1 VAKNIS
7 NFLLGIKMAELQK
20 RPDNYVCKYQ
30 VCNEYGMRTYAL
42 DRLIAKFGN
51 EPDSIMV
58 RGKHGAA
65 AQAFVHAEIAAY
77 IEKHTGKKPVLVD
90 DGSGLFKPK
99 PHSMATSW
107 QCRLTVEFYKT
118 QSRGIYAR

>member
-1 VAKNIS
+1 MI
-7 NFLLGIKMAELQK
+7 ELQK
-20 RPDNYVCKYQ
+20 KPEGYVCKYQ

-51 EPDSIMV
+51 APDSIQV

-65 AQAFVHAEIAAY
+65 AQAFDHAEIAAY
-77 IEKHTGKKPVLVD
+77 IEKYTGKKSLLVD
-90 DGSGLFKPK
+90 DGSAWFKPK
-99 PHSMATSW
+99 VHDMANSW
-107 QCRLTVEFYKT
+107 QCRLAVEFYKT

>member
-1 VAKNIS
+1 
-7 NFLLGIKMAELQK
+7 MAELQK

-51 EPDSIMV
+51 EPKSIMV

-65 AQAFVHAEIAAY
+65 AQAFEYGEISAY
-77 IEKHTGKKPVLVD
+77 IEKYTGKKPISGED
-90 DGSGLFKPK
+90 DSSVFSPK
-99 PHSMATSW
+99 PHLMASSW
-107 QCRLTVEFYKT
+107 QCRLA
-118 QSRGIYAR
+118 I